1 MKKIIALMATL
12 ILAVS
17 GAFANI
23 ELSANLMFSPSY
35 TSTMKDGNNTAD
47 VSVTFPVGEE
57 VKANFFFY
65 SSKHFDIGLNVS
77 QQILLF
83 KNIEIDGTNNE
94 YDSAADF
101 SIVIGPT
108 FRFNLNN
115 MHGFF
120 VSPGIIGTLSVAG
133 DTEGSI
139 TETLINADLGFNL
152 DAGYRLW
159 LLNTDAFHLG
169 MDVGAQYSISGG
181 AGTIYLT
188 DSNSDFSYDSSYD
201 LNTVQRFKIYLGVI
215 MNFGDRGWDKQ

>member
-1 MKKIIALMATL
+1 MKKLIALMATL
-12 ILAVS
+12 VLAVS

-23 ELSANLMFSPSY
+23 ELSGNLMFAPSY
-35 TSTMKDGNNTAD
+35 TSTMKDGSNTAD

-77 QQILLF
+77 EQILLF
-83 KNIEIDGTNNE
+83 KNIEIGGTNNE

-101 SIVIGPT
+101 SIVIGPA
-108 FRFNLNN
+108 FRFNLND

-120 VSPGIIGTLSVAG
+120 VSPGIIGTLSVAS

-181 AGTIYLT
+181 SGTAYLT

-201 LNTVQRFKIYLGVI
+201 LNAVQRFKVYIGVI
-215 MNFGDRGWDKQ
+215 MNFGDRGWDK

>member
-35 TSTMKDGNNTAD
+35 TSTMNDGNNTAD

-101 SIVIGPT
+101 SIVIGPA

-139 TETLINADLGFNL
+139 TKTLINADLGFNL

-201 LNTVQRFKIYLGVI
+201 LNAVQRFKIYLGVI

>member
-35 TSTMKDGNNTAD
+35 TSTMNDGNNTAD

-101 SIVIGPT
+101 SIVIGPA

-201 LNTVQRFKIYLGVI
+201 LNAVQRFKIYLGVI